1 MGKEI
6 VRQHT
11 VYWPAFLMA
20 AGLELPRRVVG
31 HGWWLMNEAKM
42 SKSLGNVVHPQGYV
56 DRFGVDA
63 LRYFVMREMVVGQDA
78 SFTDEVFLTRY
89 NSDLANDLGN
99 VVSRATTMIQR
110 YCDGIVPAASVAE
123 TPDKLDAEL
132 RRRSDAVIAAQ
143 SQQSSGSTSAE
154 PCAKSGRSSPT

>member
-1 MGKEI
+1 M
-6 VRQHT
+6 
-11 VYWPAFLMA
+11 WFS
-20 AGLELPRRVVG
+20 RR
-31 HGWWLMNEAKM
+31 AT
-42 SKSLGNVVHPQGYV
+42 V

-110 YCDGIVPAASVAE
+110 YCDGIVPAASAAD
-123 TPDKLDAEL
+123 TPM
-132 RRRSDAVIAAQ
+132 RSTRSYAVDR
-143 SQQSSGSTSAE
+143 T
-154 PCAKSGRSSPT
+154 P